1 MADVTIES
9 IAIEITA
16 AADEADKSLERITKT
31 LETLK
36 AACQTGF
43 NGVDKVA
50 QGLRKIADAA
60 HNFDSLNTDNIKGIA
75 SALQSIARIKNVP
88 DLTDFAKSLT
98 KVVDAANNI
107 NSTDMATFTSNIQA
121 FAAAMQP
128 LTALQGVG
136 DISAA
141 INALEKLPSV
151 AKDLSQMDL
160 GTFAQQMQQI
170 TTAIQP
176 FITQMQALSTAFSG
190 LPEPIQQSVANL
202 MDYNTRTREA
212 SEQTQGLSRA
222 LKLINFTAIYLAAK
236 KVIGVLSGF
245 VNTSN
250 EYVENLNLF
259 MVTMGDATD
268 EALKFANTVNSLM
281 GIDVSQ
287 WIQNQGIFKQMTS
300 GFGMVEEKA
309 NLLSKNLT
317 QLGYDKR
324 LSLCGAI
331 HIEKQG
337 ELANARCAA

>member
-36 AACQTGF
+36 AACQTGL
-43 NGVDKVA
+43 NGVDKIAKSLQKIAEAAHSFDSVDGTKIESVTRALQTLQNIGTAPDLSRFAQSISSVAAAASGINSTDMNALAANMQGFAAAIQPLSTLQGMGDISNAINALNKIPKVA
-50 QGLRKIADAA
+50 QGLSR
-60 HNFDSLNTDNIKGIA
+60 
-75 SALQSIARIKNVP
+75 V
-88 DLTDFAKSLT
+88 
-98 KVVDAANNI
+98 
-107 NSTDMATFTSNIQA
+107 
-121 FAAAMQP
+121 
-128 LTALQGVG
+128 
-136 DISAA
+136 
-141 INALEKLPSV
+141 
-151 AKDLSQMDL
+151 DL
-160 GTFAQQMQQI
+160 GTFAQQMQQVATAVQPFVTQVQSL
-170 TTAIQP
+170 TTAFASIPAPIQEATANLINY
-176 FITQMQALSTAFSG
+176 ITQTQRADQQTKG
-190 LPEPIQQSVANL
+190 LGKS
-202 MDYNTRTREA
+202 
-212 SEQTQGLSRA
+212 
-222 LKLINFTAIYLAAK
+222 LKLINFMAVYTVAK
-236 KVIGVLSGF
+236 RVISVFGGF
-245 VNTSN
+245 VNSSN

-259 MVTMGDATD
+259 MVTMGEATD
-268 EALKFANTVNSLM
+268 EALKFANTVNSVM